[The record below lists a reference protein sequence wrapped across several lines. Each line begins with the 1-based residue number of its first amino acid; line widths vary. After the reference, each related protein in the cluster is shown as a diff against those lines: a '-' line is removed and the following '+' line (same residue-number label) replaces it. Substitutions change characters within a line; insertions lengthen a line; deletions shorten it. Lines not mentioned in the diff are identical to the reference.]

1 MFPAYNPT
9 TNDDGRRKQEDLP
22 GRPEAIRRLEGEG
35 EIRPR
40 PIVYPLLN
48 LPIFSGFPARRS
60 AESWGH
66 VLVDQKPDVPR
77 QAGATGEPARPR
89 IQQGLGVLLRPGLP
103 AQRGAG
109 AMCPRH
115 GMCPDEVREK
125 DIRKMSR
132 ADHDEPLQWHW
143 LYIPLVAYLVL
154 SIAPSILAP
163 IFFVLSLFT
172 IDVPMQPAPTPVSL
186 LAIPLFLGLIFWPF
200 LWLYGYARDALIK
213 YPSSEKSLRLATI
226 MSSAAMSLPCS
237 LLSLSAA
244 ADGGQGTGILAFL
257 FLIILPFLGILGWLT
272 GRGIA
277 WILWP

>member
-1 MFPAYNPT
+1 
-9 TNDDGRRKQEDLP
+9 
-22 GRPEAIRRLEGEG
+22 
-35 EIRPR
+35 
-40 PIVYPLLN
+40 
-48 LPIFSGFPARRS
+48 
-60 AESWGH
+60 
-66 VLVDQKPDVPR
+66 
-77 QAGATGEPARPR
+77 
-89 IQQGLGVLLRPGLP
+89 
-103 AQRGAG
+103 
-109 AMCPRH
+109 
-115 GMCPDEVREK
+115 
-125 DIRKMSR
+125 MSR

-237 LLSLSAA
+237 LLSLSAVKFALVA
-244 ADGGQGTGILAFL
+244 AFYMHLKFDHKLFSWLFVVPMTFAVGVIIALMILFGV
-257 FLIILPFLGILGWLT
+257 I
-272 GRGIA
+272 RR
-277 WILWP
+277 

>member
-1 MFPAYNPT
+1 
-9 TNDDGRRKQEDLP
+9 
-22 GRPEAIRRLEGEG
+22 
-35 EIRPR
+35 
-40 PIVYPLLN
+40 
-48 LPIFSGFPARRS
+48 
-60 AESWGH
+60 
-66 VLVDQKPDVPR
+66 
-77 QAGATGEPARPR
+77 
-89 IQQGLGVLLRPGLP
+89 
-103 AQRGAG
+103 
-109 AMCPRH
+109 
-115 GMCPDEVREK
+115 MCPDEVREK